1 MGIGRSSWRQLLIS
15 LLLGTLLVLVD
26 ALRDRC

>member
-1 MGIGRSSWRQLLIS
+1 MCVGRSSWRQLLIS
-15 LLLGTLLVLVD
+15 LLGTLVVLVE